1 MNPTRYSVLAAS
13 LAALLLSA
21 CGSGDKPAA
30 REEATAAAPKTPAP
44 AAFNAALCLNDHC
57 GLVDQTGG
65 LLVPFENDYESFSS
79 FVMHETTLVKKGEQ
93 WQLLDAKTQAPIKTL
108 DGDVY
113 NAASGYFGFERDGKV
128 GLMDFKG
135 NEVQA
140 PRFDQIY
147 TGGASQYIGFDIGDK
162 RGLLDAHGKLLSE
175 AVFDSAN
182 VRDDFD
188 LRGGLVTAERGQ
200 AHWIIDLKN
209 GAQKEVP
216 YEQLG
221 QLYDGHMVASVILA
235 NKNGLAD
242 ASGSLTIP
250 LKYEW
255 LGQPGEGLVAFREK
269 GDSCGY
275 MDYQG
280 KVVIEPRFISCQ
292 AFGKKG
298 AFVKEN
304 TADGGVGKAGFI
316 DRSGAWI
323 VPPTYVDV
331 GEAGHSVLGMIGY
344 VPGYNAIYK
353 ETSPLTYDVGLF
365 DTNQGRELLAPSFQQ
380 VGVLTPERLLF
391 SPKNAP
397 MLDFS
402 FLGQANKVPAVG
414 LMDAGGK
421 VLLKPERFMNLELD
435 KSRRYI
441 VATDSAE
448 RPHQALYDL
457 DGNELIAPQW
467 HKLEID
473 LANAVVFGYEVE
485 GMGDDEVQ
493 HLKAAYDLAGKPLF
507 VVKRTEC
514 GAEQLVDGAGKTVW
528 PQDLKP
534 YCAPPTGTAG

>member
-1 MNPTRYSVLAAS
+1 MTPTRYSILAAS

-30 REEATAAAPKTPAP
+30 KEETAAAAPKVPAP
-44 AAFNAALCLNDHC
+44 AAFNVALCLNDHC
-57 GLVDQTGG
+57 GLVDQAGG
-65 LLVPFENDYESFSS
+65 MLVPFENDYDSFSS
-79 FVMHETTLVKKGEQ
+79 FVMHETALVKKNEQ
-93 WQLLDAKTQAPIKTL
+93 WQLLDAKTKAPIKML

-113 NAASGYFGFERDGKV
+113 NAVPGYFGFERDGKV
-128 GLMDFKG
+128 GLMDYKG

-140 PRFDQIY
+140 PRFDQLY
-147 TGGASQYIGFDIGDK
+147 TGGEDQYIGFDIGEK
-162 RGLLDAHGKLLSE
+162 RGLLDTHGKLLAE
-175 AVFDSAN
+175 ALYDSAE

-188 LRGGLVTAERGQ
+188 QRGGLVAAERGETR
-200 AHWIIDLKN
+200 WVIDLKN

-216 YEQLG
+216 YERLG
-221 QLYDGHMVASVILA
+221 KLYDGHMVASVVLA
-235 NKNGLAD
+235 NKSGLAD
-242 ASGSLTIP
+242 ASGALAIP

-255 LGQPGEGLVAFREK
+255 LGEPGEGLVAFREK

-280 KVVIEPRFISCQ
+280 KVVIEPRFISCH

-298 AFVKEN
+298 AFVKEH

-323 VPPTYVDV
+323 VQPTYADV
-331 GEAGHSVLGMIGY
+331 GEAEHSVLGMIGY

-353 ETSPLTYDVGLF
+353 ETGPLSYDVGLF
-365 DTNQGRELLAPSFQQ
+365 DTNQGRELLAPGFQQ
-380 VGVLTPERLLF
+380 VGVLTPDRLLF

-421 VLLKPERFMNLELD
+421 VLLKPERFINLTLD
-435 KSRRYI
+435 KSGRYI
-441 VATDSAE
+441 VGTDGAE
-448 RPHQALYDL
+448 RPREALYDL
-457 DGNELIAPQW
+457 DGKELIAPQW
-467 HKLEID
+467 HKLVVD
-473 LANAVVFGYEVE
+473 LENAVVFGYEVE
-485 GMGDDEVQ
+485 GMGDDEVR

-528 PQDLKP
+528 PQDPKP
-534 YCAPPTGTAG
+534 YCAADAGKAG